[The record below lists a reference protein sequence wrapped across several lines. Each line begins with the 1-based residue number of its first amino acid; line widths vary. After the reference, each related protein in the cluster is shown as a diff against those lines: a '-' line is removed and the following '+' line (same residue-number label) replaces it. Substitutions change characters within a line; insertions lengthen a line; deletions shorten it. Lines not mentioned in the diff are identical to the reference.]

1 MKDRSDLSTFKQ
13 LPLDIA
19 YLEFLRHCPPH
30 PLPYYFGF

>member
-1 MKDRSDLSTFKQ
+1 MKDRNDLSTFKQ

-19 YLEFLRHCPPH
+19 YLEYLRHCP